1 MISCVEQHPAVHE
14 LTEIV
19 RTSLGPNGRL
29 KIVVNHLGKQA
40 LTNNSST
47 ILKEIDVVHPA
58 AKLLVMASQQQEAE
72 LGDATNL
79 VVVFGGELLT
89 LAEHLLRMG
98 LHPPDII
105 AGYELGRDYALKMLE
120 GISSS
125 GKGNI
130 ES

>member
-1 MISCVEQHPAVHE
+1 VLSNIHAVHE

-29 KIVVNHLGKQA
+29 KLVVNHLGKQA
-40 LTNNSST
+40 LTNNSAT

-105 AGYELGRDYALKMLE
+105 AGYELGRDYALKALE
-120 GISSS
+120 GKIYSS
-125 GKGNI
+125 GSIDI

>member
-1 MISCVEQHPAVHE
+1 MKVYLFAKLHSNSFPAVLSNINAVHE

-29 KIVVNHLGKQA
+29 KLVVNHLGKQA

-72 LGDATNL
+72 VRPNL
-79 VVVFGGELLT
+79 ECRLMTAWRCNEFSCCVWW
-89 LAEHLLRMG
+89 
-98 LHPPDII
+98 
-105 AGYELGRDYALKMLE
+105 
-120 GISSS
+120 
-125 GKGNI
+125 
-130 ES
+130 

>member
-1 MISCVEQHPAVHE
+1 MSLKLPHSSSVFKVRSFPTYPFLTLFRMAINRSKAPTKVLPLSSWWWLTNAAVLSNIHAVHE

-29 KIVVNHLGKQA
+29 KLVVNHLGKQA

-72 LGDATNL
+72 VPITFFKRGLG
-79 VVVFGGELLT
+79 
-89 LAEHLLRMG
+89 
-98 LHPPDII
+98 
-105 AGYELGRDYALKMLE
+105 
-120 GISSS
+120 
-125 GKGNI
+125 
-130 ES
+130 

>member
-1 MISCVEQHPAVHE
+1 MLSNIHAVHE

-29 KIVVNHLGKQA
+29 KLVVNHLGKQA

-105 AGYELGRDYALKMLE
+105 AGYELARDYALKALE
-120 GISSS
+120 GTSSS
-125 GKGNI
+125 GKGDI

>member
-1 MISCVEQHPAVHE
+1 MLSNIHAVHE

-29 KIVVNHLGKQA
+29 KLVVNHLGKQA
-40 LTNNSST
+40 LTNNSAT

-105 AGYELGRDYALKMLE
+105 AGYELGRDYALKALE
-120 GISSS
+120 GKIYSS
-125 GKGNI
+125 GSIDI

>member
-1 MISCVEQHPAVHE
+1 MAINRSKAPTKVLPLYPLLWWWRWLTNAAVLSNIHAVHE

-29 KIVVNHLGKQA
+29 KLVVNHLGKQA

-72 LGDATNL
+72 VPITFFKGLG
-79 VVVFGGELLT
+79 
-89 LAEHLLRMG
+89 
-98 LHPPDII
+98 
-105 AGYELGRDYALKMLE
+105 
-120 GISSS
+120 
-125 GKGNI
+125 
-130 ES
+130 

>member
-1 MISCVEQHPAVHE
+1 VGRIANSHAAVLSNINAVHE

-29 KIVVNHLGKQA
+29 KLVVNHLGKQA

-72 LGDATNL
+72 VHEL
-79 VVVFGGELLT
+79 VGFLWC
-89 LAEHLLRMG
+89 
-98 LHPPDII
+98 
-105 AGYELGRDYALKMLE
+105 
-120 GISSS
+120 
-125 GKGNI
+125 
-130 ES
+130 

>member
-1 MISCVEQHPAVHE
+1 MHE

-29 KIVVNHLGKQA
+29 KLVVNHLGKQA

-72 LGDATNL
+72 
-79 VVVFGGELLT
+79 VPLLFRKII
-89 LAEHLLRMG
+89 LRV
-98 LHPPDII
+98 
-105 AGYELGRDYALKMLE
+105 AW
-120 GISSS
+120 
-125 GKGNI
+125 
-130 ES
+130 

>member
-1 MISCVEQHPAVHE
+1 MKVYLPTYTVNDAAVLSNIRAVHE

-29 KIVVNHLGKQA
+29 KLVVNHLGKQA

-72 LGDATNL
+72 VSSPHNYANISLEMQQIWSWYL
-79 VVVFGGELLT
+79 V
-89 LAEHLLRMG
+89 A
-98 LHPPDII
+98 
-105 AGYELGRDYALKMLE
+105 
-120 GISSS
+120 
-125 GKGNI
+125 NC
-130 ES
+130 

>member
-1 MISCVEQHPAVHE
+1 VLSNIHAVHE

-29 KIVVNHLGKQA
+29 KLVVNHLGKQA

-105 AGYELGRDYALKMLE
+105 AGYELGRDYALKALE
-120 GISSS
+120 GISSY
-125 GKGNI
+125 GEGDI

>member
-1 MISCVEQHPAVHE
+1 VLSNIHAVHE

-29 KIVVNHLGKQA
+29 KLVVNHLGKQA

-105 AGYELGRDYALKMLE
+105 AGYELGRDYALKSLE

-125 GKGNI
+125 GNGDI
-130 ES
+130 EN